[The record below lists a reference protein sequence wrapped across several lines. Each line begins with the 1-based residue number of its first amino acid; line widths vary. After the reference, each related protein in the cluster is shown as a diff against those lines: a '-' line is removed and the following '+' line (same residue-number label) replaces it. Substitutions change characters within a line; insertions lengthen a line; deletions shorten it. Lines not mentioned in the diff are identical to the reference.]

1 MVFRVRSGLGLKS
14 RERGKLTINVAEK
27 ASPLGNMGSIAV
39 MAAYISQGI
48 TGKAQPGAQTSEI
61 TDTMLLRRAQMLQ

>member
-14 RERGKLTINVAEK
+14 RERGKLTVNVAEK
-27 ASPLGNMGSIAV
+27 ASPLGNIGSIAV

-48 TGKAQPGAQTSEI
+48 TGRTQPSAQTSEI
-61 TDTMLLRRAQMLQ
+61 TDTMLLRRVQMLQ

>member
-14 RERGKLTINVAEK
+14 RERGKLTVNVAEK
-27 ASPLGNMGSIAV
+27 ASPLGNIGSIAV

-48 TGKAQPGAQTSEI
+48 TGRTQPSAQTSEI

>member
-14 RERGKLTINVAEK
+14 RERGKLTVNVAEK
-27 ASPLGNMGSIAV
+27 ASPLGNIGSIAV

-48 TGKAQPGAQTSEI
+48 TGRTRPSAQTFEI